1 MFLVGI
7 TGGIGSGKSTVA
19 KLFSNLGVS
28 VVDADQS
35 AREVVK
41 PGCPSLEEIEQHF
54 GTGVILDSGE
64 LNRGALRERIF
75 TNNAERQ
82 WLESLLHPLIFEH
95 IKLQLANAPSD
106 YAILESPL
114 LLETTQK
121 ELVNRV
127 LVVDVPENV
136 QLERA
141 LLRDNATKQEIK
153 AIMAAQI
160 SRNERLSRA
169 DDVILN
175 NKGRADL
182 DSQVLALHQQYLTY
196 AKQK

>member
-160 SRNERLSRA
+160 SRSERLSRA

-175 NKGRADL
+175 DKGRADL